1 MSAVIWTN
9 ELKESKE
16 SPNSAAILEA
26 KCNEYREKY
35 IDIFKLAENYRFD
48 FVDDIIDPR
57 DTRAVLIRAL
67 EALKNKTVD
76 LPKRKHGNP
85 PQ

>member
-1 MSAVIWTN
+1 VIWAD
-9 ELKESKE
+9 ELKKAKK
-16 SPNSAAILEA
+16 SAEHAGALEA
-26 KCNEYREKY
+26 RCNEYRERY

-57 DTRAVLIRAL
+57 DTRAALIRAL
-67 EALKNKTVD
+67 DALKNKGVEF
-76 LPKRKHGNP
+76 PKRKHGNP